1 MHIAAI
7 RRRALGVGLLAMLA
21 SSPGQTYMVSA
32 FHESWSTEL
41 DLSKTQLGFWYALGS
56 ILASVCLVA
65 VGRVSDRRGPRFTLA
80 AVALALGAGCVVM
93 AGAAG
98 GASLALGFFL
108 IRLFGQGSMGL
119 VSGHALAL
127 AYDEGLGKAEG
138 LRVGAISVAVGLA
151 PFCALFLIGGVGWR
165 WTYVILGGIVVAVI
179 VPAAQLLPRHGQ
191 RRTMEKGE
199 SDPSTEGVS
208 LGTAVRSRAYVAT
221 GLVVMLH
228 AATVTAVHFHS
239 QPLFAEYGFGQES
252 AAAGM
257 SVFAICM
264 LLASLTGGWFVDR
277 TAWHVPFVTSTF
289 FLSSSML
296 LLAQA
301 SNVAVAHTGMGLLG
315 VAQGLGGVA
324 IVPTVARCF
333 GRAHFGA
340 VRGSLATLTVAGAS
354 VGPVI
359 LGWATDYSGD
369 FSAGL
374 IALALAGP
382 PAALLVW
389 VSLRPARANPAP

>member
-1 MHIAAI
+1 
-7 RRRALGVGLLAMLA
+7 
-21 SSPGQTYMVSA
+21 MVSA

-41 DLSKTQLGFWYALGS
+41 GLSKTQLGSWYALGS
-56 ILASVCLVA
+56 ILASVCLVG

-80 AVALALGAGCVVM
+80 VVALALGAGCVVM
-93 AGAAG
+93 SGASG

-127 AYDEGLGKAEG
+127 AYDKGLGKAEG

-151 PFCALFLIGGVGWR
+151 PFCALFLIGNVGWR
-165 WTYVILGGIVVAVI
+165 VAYVILGGIVVAVI
-179 VPAAQLLPRHGQ
+179 VPAARLLPRHGQ
-191 RRTMEKGE
+191 HKPGEGGE
-199 SDPSTEGVS
+199 SAAPMKGVN
-208 LGTAVRSRAYVAT
+208 LGTAIRSRAYLAT

-239 QPLFAEYGFGQES
+239 QPLFAEYGLGKAS

-257 SVFAICM
+257 SIFAVCM
-264 LLASLTGGWFVDR
+264 LLASLSGGWFVDR
-277 TAWHVPFVTSTF
+277 TAWHVPFVTSTL
-289 FLSSSML
+289 FLSTSML

-301 SNVAVAHTGMGLLG
+301 SNVWVVHAGMGLLG
-315 VAQGLGGVA
+315 VAQGMGGVA

-340 VRGSLATLTVAGAS
+340 IRGSMATLTVAGAS
-354 VGPVI
+354 AGPIV
-359 LGWATDYSGD
+359 LGWAADYSDG

-382 PAALLVW
+382 PTALLVW
-389 VSLRPARANPAP
+389 VSLRPSAVASTRRSLER